1 MTLPGPHPMYE
12 LIVVAQPSRP
22 TIRHRF
28 GSHVRR
34 QRWWY
39 AMGGLLMAAMTLMAS
54 RL

>member
-1 MTLPGPHPMYE
+1 MTLPGPNSMYE
-12 LIVVAQPSRP
+12 LIVVAQPTRP
-22 TIRHRF
+22 SIRHRV
-28 GSHVRR
+28 GAHVRR